1 MTSAP
6 QPLPRFIPTLTQI
19 VEHPSA
25 LASQSKPDT
34 SAMFASVWQQI
45 EPVLKRRV
53 EEEIEQMIQLA
64 LAEKSAEI
72 QNLLH
77 DEMRLLIQQ
86 TVREALL
93 DEKNQPRI

>member
-1 MTSAP
+1 MISAP

-34 SAMFASVWQQI
+34 SALFTTIWQQI

-53 EEEIEQMIQLA
+53 EEEMERMIQLI
-64 LAEKSAEI
+64 LAEKGAEI

-77 DEMRLLIQQ
+77 NEMRLLAQQ
-86 TVREALL
+86 AVRDALL
-93 DEKNQPRI
+93 DEKNQPQS